1 MRLTIFKRLMLGY
14 GAFLILLM
22 GLGIYVAAQLNRLN
36 QLTWAVVMQDG
47 ETVRLAE
54 TLDSLA
60 VSLTRF
66 EKKHLITGD
75 SAFFQ
80 RFQDLRA
87 EFLQTHRTIDRHIDT
102 GEPQTILDA
111 IGTDSAAYFA
121 LIDQERERL
130 QGEGGRPA
138 DIYPER
144 KAELVD
150 NIRLALQAI
159 MGQAREARDR
169 KILESSRI
177 SVEVIR
183 IGIVT
188 IGIGGAVGL
197 LISFVSARQIRRS
210 IHRLQHKTHEVA
222 LGRFGTLPA
231 VESPPEIAALTRDFN
246 RMCARLEELN
256 AMKEDF
262 IYHVSHELRTPLTA
276 IREASSMLREGFF
289 NSRIED
295 QTQLL
300 AIVSSECERLIQS
313 INRMLDLSRMEAQM
327 MAYRFQPV
335 DLAALVRDTILRLA
349 PLAVARAIRLE
360 FKPGDELPA
369 AKGDP
374 ARLRQ
379 LLDNLLGNALK
390 YTEAGGQ
397 VWVALQLEPAS
408 EGLLRVE
415 IHDTGCGIPQEALK
429 TIFDKFH
436 RIDRGQE
443 TERGTGLGLSI
454 AKHIVA
460 AHGGTIWATSQPGEG
475 SVFAFTLPV
484 T

>member
-1 MRLTIFKRLMLGY
+1 
-14 GAFLILLM
+14 
-22 GLGIYVAAQLNRLN
+22 
-36 QLTWAVVMQDG
+36 
-47 ETVRLAE
+47 
-54 TLDSLA
+54 
-60 VSLTRF
+60 
-66 EKKHLITGD
+66 
-75 SAFFQ
+75 
-80 RFQDLRA
+80 
-87 EFLQTHRTIDRHIDT
+87 
-102 GEPQTILDA
+102 
-111 IGTDSAAYFA
+111 
-121 LIDQERERL
+121 
-130 QGEGGRPA
+130 
-138 DIYPER
+138 
-144 KAELVD
+144 
-150 NIRLALQAI
+150 
-159 MGQAREARDR
+159 
-169 KILESSRI
+169 
-177 SVEVIR
+177 
-183 IGIVT
+183 
-188 IGIGGAVGL
+188 
-197 LISFVSARQIRRS
+197 
-210 IHRLQHKTHEVA
+210 
-222 LGRFGTLPA
+222 
-231 VESPPEIAALTRDFN
+231 
-246 RMCARLEELN
+246 
-256 AMKEDF
+256 
-262 IYHVSHELRTPLTA
+262 
-276 IREASSMLREGFF
+276 
-289 NSRIED
+289 
-295 QTQLL
+295 
-300 AIVSSECERLIQS
+300 
-313 INRMLDLSRMEAQM
+313 MEAQM

-390 YTEAGGQ
+390 YTEGGGQ